1 MGQNYGAGN
10 MLRVKRIYSICM
22 ALSLALCCA
31 SNLLIAWQHDLCL
44 SAFSTDDEVLGYGSL
59 RMMVVLTTQWIACSY
74 EISGAALRGMGR
86 SMLPTL
92 ITIVGT
98 CLLRIFWIFIV
109 ARHWHGFQTLMAI
122 YPVSWTI
129 TGCMMLT
136 ALYLT
141 FRKMKTQEA
150 V

>member
-1 MGQNYGAGN
+1 
-10 MLRVKRIYSICM
+10 MLRVKRIYWICM
-22 ALSLALCCA
+22 ALSFALFCI

-44 SAFSTDDEVLGYGSL
+44 SAFSTDGEVLDYGSR

-98 CLLRIFWIFIV
+98 CLLRIFWIFVV
-109 ARHWHGFQTLMAI
+109 ARHWHGFQTLMGI
-122 YPVSWTI
+122 YPVSWMI

-141 FRKMKTQEA
+141 FRKMETQEA
-150 V
+150 A